1 MINLKSILTH
11 LRKMPKYFYKTRK
24 FYEKLFMNNKIFE
37 WAGVITAILY
47 SLFVAM
53 NIGVEFFGFCLL
65 LISAILIGIW
75 AYRGGH
81 RGILFLQFFYATAGI
96 IGMFRWF

>member
-1 MINLKSILTH
+1 
-11 LRKMPKYFYKTRK
+11 
-24 FYEKLFMNNKIFE
+24 MNNKIFE

-53 NIGVEFFGFCLL
+53 NIGIEFFGFCLL

-81 RGILFLQFFYATAGI
+81 RGILFLQFFYSHFLCIPQFEFFSI
-96 IGMFRWF
+96 INFFLIFYYFIS